1 MSSSVFGE
9 GMTTYASGVST
20 ETPTDALQFL
30 ENFTNGRN
38 GTDGIAIDPGSG
50 FPFNP
55 GSQPGLEGIGN
66 LKENVEAIKNKKDER
81 IKDSVENRTS
91 PEDTLT
97 YKYTQDLIDG
107 GVLPGTPGYKTPAQL
122 DAERLAGDL
131 AIRDANDPEFMQER
145 SDQRMSELEA
155 LQALNKE
162 RRNERSDEIW
172 GEDGS
177 YQAMM
182 ELRAANRTPLPSI
195 LDFIPRVSE
204 LQRPPEGGADPEKPE
219 APEAPEQNTFKD
231 LPDLLSKPTGGR
243 MEGPDIYTSGGDM
256 PNFKKNPS
264 FDGRNFE
271 YFLERA
277 NKMVPGD
284 SEGESTRPDY
294 GNMIPD
300 DKFKNSLYNSLK
312 DAGLSEDEMF
322 KGAQYAGLTNVN
334 SASDVDQI
342 LAAVNNNYYADA
354 GKSLKSEEDLFD
366 WYKDQGGTN
375 LNLED
380 AISEAGFK
388 SYDSEKDANKL
399 IKILTKDLKKSGI
412 TAEPN
417 KKDLKQFNRQM
428 DKLENRFGGKL
439 DFKTYQE
446 ALANLGA
453 DSVNEWVKQYIEL
466 GGGVGRKVTDALAP
480 NN

>member
-1 MSSSVFGE
+1 M
-9 GMTTYASGVST
+9 
-20 ETPTDALQFL
+20 
-30 ENFTNGRN
+30 
-38 GTDGIAIDPGSG
+38 
-50 FPFNP
+50 
-55 GSQPGLEGIGN
+55 
-66 LKENVEAIKNKKDER
+66 
-81 IKDSVENRTS
+81 
-91 PEDTLT
+91 
-97 YKYTQDLIDG
+97 
-107 GVLPGTPGYKTPAQL
+107 PGTPGYKTPAQL

-155 LQALNKE
+155 LQDLNKE

-195 LDFIPRVSE
+195 LDFIPKVSE
-204 LQRPPEGGADPEKPE
+204 LQKPPEGGADPEK
-219 APEAPEQNTFKD
+219 PEAPEQNTFKD

-277 NKMVPGD
+277 KEMVPG
-284 SEGESTRPDY
+284 ESTKSDY

-300 DKFKNSLYNSLK
+300 DEFKNSLYNSLK
-312 DAGLSEDEMF
+312 DAGLNEDEMF

-375 LNLED
+375 LSLDN
-380 AISEAGFK
+380 AISKAGFNT
-388 SYDSEKDANKL
+388 YDSENDANKL
-399 IKILTKDLKKSGI
+399 VKILTKDLKKSGI

-428 DKLENRFGGKL
+428 DKLENRFDGKL

-466 GGGVGRKVTDALAP
+466 GGGVGRRVTDALAP